1 MTAEGRCLSD
11 FQGLIILLSVTIDC
25 VFTSAMRT
33 NDAGEVLGVLDIDS
47 PVSGRFDGDDLDG
60 LEAAAAFLAKK
71 IAG

>member
-1 MTAEGRCLSD
+1 MCIASPD
-11 FQGLIILLSVTIDC
+11 ILPV
-25 VFTSAMRT
+25 

-60 LEAAAAFLAKK
+60 LEAAAALLAKK